1 MKFAK
6 LDDLKTHNLAQLAK
20 TVKQLEEYV
29 AKLRS
34 ELKAGHSKDHKNYR
48 LARKQIAQIKTILS
62 EKSLNPEN

>member
-6 LDDLKTHNLAQLAK
+6 LDDLKTHNLTQLSK
-20 TVKQLEEYV
+20 TVNQLEEYV

-34 ELKAGHSKDHKNYR
+34 ELKAGHSKDIKSYK

>member
-6 LDDLKTHNLAQLAK
+6 LEELKTHNLQQLAK
-20 TVKQLEEYV
+20 TMKQLHEYV

-34 ELKAGHSKDHKNYR
+34 ELKAGHSKDHKNYK
-48 LARKQIAQIKTILS
+48 LARKQIAQIQTILS